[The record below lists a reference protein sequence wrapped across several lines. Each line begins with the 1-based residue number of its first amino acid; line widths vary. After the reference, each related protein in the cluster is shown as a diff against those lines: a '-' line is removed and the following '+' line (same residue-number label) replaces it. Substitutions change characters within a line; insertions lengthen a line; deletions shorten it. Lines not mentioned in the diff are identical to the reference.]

1 MDIFVPIRFRTSIQ
15 LSPADLIADFEDV
28 ILQRVRTNLEGV
40 CSRYG
45 YIRPGSISI
54 VKRSAG
60 SFVKQHFNGHIKF
73 EMVCR
78 AEVCNPNVGA
88 KFPAVVKNKNALGIH
103 AESIVK
109 NNGKEETIL
118 DIIIPKRSVGIVSTI
133 SLENIQIGDKIH
145 VEVLGK
151 RYQLNDKKISIIAR
165 AISEEVAPSVP
176 VATNEAADVLR
187 VADEEQE
194 VDDVVACGEECGEGD
209 DEEVVGGSEEGEE
222 GEDEED
228 VRNDEEKEEGYSDQ
242 TIQQFEDDYHGGV
255 AEEEEE
261 YVEEELSDIEGG
273 DSDLMSDEEGDRDDE
288 Y

>member
-15 LSPADLIADFEDV
+15 LSPADLIADFEEV
-28 ILQRVRTNLEGV
+28 ILQRVRATLEGV

-54 VKRSAG
+54 LKRSAG

-73 EMVCR
+73 EMICR

-88 KFPAVVKNKNALGIH
+88 RFQAVVKNKNALGIH
-103 AESIVK
+103 AESVVK
-109 NNGKEETIL
+109 NNGKDETIL

-133 SLENIQIGDKIH
+133 SLEDVQIGDKIY

-165 AISEEVAPSVP
+165 AIAEEVAPALPTASD
-176 VATNEAADVLR
+176 EAVDV
-187 VADEEQE
+187 
-194 VDDVVACGEECGEGD
+194 VDDIMDDVPCGDECAEGD
-209 DEEVVGGSEEGEE
+209 DEVVEGGSEDA
-222 GEDEED
+222 EDNEEED
-228 VRNDEEKEEGYSDQ
+228 ARD
-242 TIQQFEDDYHGGV
+242 EDDKDGVESNKNRQFYDDDYEGGAV
-255 AEEEEE
+255 EEEEE
-261 YVEEELSDIEGG
+261 YVEEEELSDIEEGGG
-273 DSDLMSDEEGDRDDE
+273 DESDISDDDGE

>member
-28 ILQRVRTNLEGV
+28 ILRRVRDTLEGV

-54 VKRSAG
+54 LKRSAG

-73 EMVCR
+73 EMICR

-88 KFPAVVKNKNALGIH
+88 KFQAIVKNKNALGIH
-103 AESIVK
+103 AESALK

-133 SLENIQIGDKIH
+133 SLEDVQIGDKIH

-165 AISEEVAPSVP
+165 AIAEEVTPPLSNQV
-176 VATNEAADVLR
+176 VDV
-187 VADEEQE
+187 EEQE
-194 VDDVVACGEECGEGD
+194 VIGDVGCVGEECADGD
-209 DEEVVGGSEEGEE
+209 DEVVNGGSEEE
-222 GEDEED
+222 EDEED
-228 VRNDEEKEEGYSDQ
+228 NDEDAGEE
-242 TIQQFEDDYHGGV
+242 EDDKDGVDSVRDRHYDEEDFDGGAV
-255 AEEEEE
+255 EEEEE
-261 YVEEELSDIEGG
+261 YVEEELSDIGG
-273 DSDLMSDEEGDRDDE
+273 ESDLSESDADVGDDE